1 MSQLAHT
8 QPRTATEILD
18 TSFRFYRAHFG
29 NLLVLCAL
37 LLVPPVLI
45 AALTPQ
51 PIQFVVQLVGNLMFL
66 VCQGAIA
73 VLVAAALEQDRA
85 LSAGEVLRALGD
97 RAGSVIAV
105 SIMSGILIMI
115 GTLFLVIPGVLIAVW
130 TVVATPVAAIEGL
143 KNSAALGRS
152 RELTRGQFW
161 HVLGTMFLSWVI
173 VVVFVLGA
181 ALVLGLVFGMVGM
194 PSGLTQMLSALL
206 MVPLFPLIG
215 VATSLL
221 YYDLRVRS
229 EGADVQ
235 AMMEALPEN
244 AVARTTV

>member
-8 QPRTATEILD
+8 HPRSATEIID
-18 TSFRFYRAHFG
+18 TSFRFYREHFG
-29 NLLVLCAL
+29 DLLVLCAL
-37 LLVPPVLI
+37 LLVPPVLV

-51 PIQFVVQLVGNLMFL
+51 PVQIVVQLIGNLMFL

-105 SIMSGILIMI
+105 SIMSGILIMLGMI
-115 GTLFLVIPGVLIAVW
+115 LLVIPGIVIAVW

-152 RELTRGQFW
+152 RNLARGQFW
-161 HVLGTMFLSWVI
+161 HILGTMFLSWVI
-173 VVVFVLGA
+173 VM
-181 ALVLGLVFGMVGM
+181 ALVLGGALVLGMLLGTVGM
-194 PSGLTQMLSALL
+194 PTGLAQMLSGLL

-229 EGADVQ
+229 EGADVE
-235 AMMEALPEN
+235 AMVNALPQN
-244 AVARTTV
+244 AV

>member
-8 QPRTATEILD
+8 HPRTATEIID
-18 TSFRFYRAHFG
+18 TSFRFYREHFG
-29 NLLVLCAL
+29 DLLVLCAL
-37 LLVPPVLI
+37 LLVPPVLV

-51 PIQFVVQLVGNLMFL
+51 PVQIVVQLIGNLMFL

-73 VLVAAALEQDRA
+73 VLVAAAIEQDRA

-105 SIMSGILIMI
+105 SIMAGILIMLGMVLLI
-115 GTLFLVIPGVLIAVW
+115 IPGIVIAVW

-152 RELTRGQFW
+152 RNLARGQFW
-161 HVLGTMFLSWVI
+161 HILGTMFLSWVI
-173 VVVFVLGA
+173 VM
-181 ALVLGLVFGMVGM
+181 ALVLGGALVLGMLLGTVGM
-194 PSGLTQMLSALL
+194 PGGLAQMLSGLL

-229 EGADVQ
+229 EGADVE
-235 AMMEALPEN
+235 AMVNALPQN
-244 AVARTTV
+244 AV

>member
-8 QPRTATEILD
+8 HPRTATEIID
-18 TSFRFYRAHFG
+18 TSFRFYREHFG
-29 NLLVLCAL
+29 DLLVLCAL
-37 LLVPPVLI
+37 LLVPPVLV

-51 PIQFVVQLVGNLMFL
+51 PVQLVVQLIGNLMFL

-97 RAGSVIAV
+97 RAGSVIVV
-105 SIMSGILIMI
+105 SIMAGILIML
-115 GTLFLVIPGVLIAVW
+115 GTILLVIPGILIAVW

-152 RELTRGQFW
+152 RSLARGQFW
-161 HVLGTMFLSWVI
+161 HVLGTMFLVWLI
-173 VVVFVLGA
+173 VLVLVLGG
-181 ALVLGLVFGMVGM
+181 ALVLGIVFGTVGM
-194 PSGLTQMLSALL
+194 PSGLTQMLSGLL

-229 EGADVQ
+229 EGADVE
-235 AMMEALPEN
+235 AMVNALPQN
-244 AVARTTV
+244 AV

>member
-8 QPRTATEILD
+8 HPRTATEIID
-18 TSFRFYRAHFG
+18 TSFRFYREHFG
-29 NLLVLCAL
+29 DLLVLCAL
-37 LLVPPVLI
+37 LLVPPVLV

-51 PIQFVVQLVGNLMFL
+51 PVQIVVQLIGNLMFL

-105 SIMSGILIMI
+105 SIMSGILIMLGMI
-115 GTLFLVIPGVLIAVW
+115 LLVIPGIVIAVW

-152 RELTRGQFW
+152 RNLARGQFW
-161 HVLGTMFLSWVI
+161 HVLGTMFLGWVI
-173 VVVFVLGA
+173 VMVLVLGG
-181 ALVLGLVFGMVGM
+181 ALVLGMLLGTVGM
-194 PSGLTQMLSALL
+194 PGGLAQMLSGLL

-229 EGADVQ
+229 EGADVE
-235 AMMEALPEN
+235 AMVNALPQN
-244 AVARTTV
+244 AV

>member
-8 QPRTATEILD
+8 HPRTATEIID
-18 TSFRFYRAHFG
+18 TSFRFYREHFG
-29 NLLVLCAL
+29 DLLVLCAL
-37 LLVPPVLI
+37 LLVPPVLV

-105 SIMSGILIMI
+105 SIMSGILIML
-115 GTLFLVIPGVLIAVW
+115 GLVFLVIPGILIAVW

-152 RELTRGQFW
+152 RELARGQFW
-161 HVLGTMFLSWVI
+161 HILGTMILSWII
-173 VVVFVLGA
+173 VMGLVLGG
-181 ALVLGLVFGMVGM
+181 ALVLGLVFGTVGV
-194 PSGLTQMLSALL
+194 PSGLTQMLSGLL

-235 AMMEALPEN
+235 AMVNALPES
-244 AVARTTV
+244 AV